1 MIFDLNK
8 NIAYVYILSGAALW
22 GMIGLFVTF
31 LYEAGFSPTQVVSIR
46 AISASIFLLF
56 FVFWKKREAIKIKLS
71 DSKYFVGTGV
81 ISIVFFNWCMFEAIK
96 ETSIS
101 VSSVLL
107 YTAPAFVM
115 IFSRFFFKEL
125 FTIRKILAL
134 IITFIGCILVIG
146 LFQNTNE
153 SVTIYGLLVGL
164 GSGFFYALYSIF
176 GKFALIKYSSVTVTT
191 YTFVFAAIA
200 ITPFSGLWHVGTIFT
215 NLEVWLSIIGLGL
228 FSTLL
233 AFLLYTKGL
242 ESVESGRASI
252 LATVE
257 PVVAT
262 LIGFLVFQEKLS
274 VGQYIGIIAVI
285 MAVFIV
291 QEKKTNH
298 TDIKL
303 QTLKNDI

>member
-1 MIFDLNK
+1 MNK

-31 LYEAGFSPTQVVSIR
+31 LYEAGFSPTQVVAIR

-153 SVTIYGLLVGL
+153 SVTIYGFLVGL

-274 VGQYIGIIAVI
+274 VWQYVGIIAVI

>member
-1 MIFDLNK
+1 MFDLNK
-8 NIAYVYILSGAALW
+8 NMAYVYILSGAALW

-31 LYEAGFSPTQVVSIR
+31 LYEAGFSPTQVVAIR
-46 AISASIFLLF
+46 AISASIFLLC

-125 FTIRKILAL
+125 FTIRKVLAL

-215 NLEVWLSIIGLGL
+215 NLEVWVSIIGLGL

-274 VGQYIGIIAVI
+274 VWQYVGIIAVI

-303 QTLKNDI
+303 QTLKNDIY

>member
-1 MIFDLNK
+1 MNRHF
-8 NIAYVYILSGAALW
+8 AYIYILSGAALW
-22 GMIGLFVTF
+22 GVIGLFVTF
-31 LYEAGFSPTQVVSIR
+31 LYEAGFTPTQVVAVR

-56 FVFWKKREAIKIKLS
+56 YVFWKKKEALKIKLT

-101 VSSVLL
+101 VASVLL

-115 IFSRFFFKEL
+115 IFSRIFFKEQ
-125 FTIRKILAL
+125 FTFRKVLAL

-153 SVTIYGLLVGL
+153 SVTTYGLLVGL

-176 GKFALIKYSSVTVTT
+176 GKMALAKYTSVTVTT
-191 YTFVFAAIA
+191 YTFVFAAVA
-200 ITPFSGLWHVGTIFT
+200 ITPFSGLWYVGNIFT

-242 ESVESGRASI
+242 ESIESSRASI

-262 LIGFLVFQEKLS
+262 LIGFLIFHEQLS
-274 VGQYIGIIAVI
+274 LWQYIGVLAVI

-291 QEKKTNH
+291 QENKKTKHPDN
-298 TDIKL
+298 KL
-303 QTLKNDI
+303 QVTKNVI

>member
-1 MIFDLNK
+1 MFDLNK

-31 LYEAGFSPTQVVSIR
+31 LYEAGFSPTQVVAIR

-56 FVFWKKREAIKIKLS
+56 FVFWKKRDAIKIKLS

-146 LFQNTNE
+146 LFQNTTE

-176 GKFALIKYSSVTVTT
+176 GKFALVKYSSVTVTT

-274 VGQYIGIIAVI
+274 LWQYVGIIAVI

-298 TDIKL
+298 TDIKI

>member
-1 MIFDLNK
+1 LNK

-31 LYEAGFSPTQVVSIR
+31 LYEAGFSPTQVVAIR

-125 FTIRKILAL
+125 FTIRKISAL

-176 GKFALIKYSSVTVTT
+176 GKFALVKYSSVTVTT

-200 ITPFSGLWHVGTIFT
+200 ITPFSGLWHVGHIFT

-274 VGQYIGIIAVI
+274 VWQYVGIIAVL

-303 QTLKNDI
+303 QTFKNDI

>member
-1 MIFDLNK
+1 MNK

-31 LYEAGFSPTQVVSIR
+31 LYEAGFSPTQVVAIR

-115 IFSRFFFKEL
+115 IFSRFLFKEL

-134 IITFIGCILVIG
+134 LITFIGCILVIG

-274 VGQYIGIIAVI
+274 VWQYVGIIAVI

-291 QEKKTNH
+291 QEKKINH

>member
-1 MIFDLNK
+1 MFDLNK

-31 LYEAGFSPTQVVSIR
+31 LYEAGFSPTQVVAIR

-153 SVTIYGLLVGL
+153 SVTIYGFLVGL

-274 VGQYIGIIAVI
+274 VWQYVGIIAVI

>member
-1 MIFDLNK
+1 MNK

-31 LYEAGFSPTQVVSIR
+31 LYEAGFSPTQVVAIR

-115 IFSRFFFKEL
+115 IFSRFLFKEL

-134 IITFIGCILVIG
+134 LITFIGCILVIG

-274 VGQYIGIIAVI
+274 VWQYVGIIAVI

-291 QEKKTNH
+291 HEKKTNH

>member
-1 MIFDLNK
+1 MNK

>member
-1 MIFDLNK
+1 MFDLNK

-31 LYEAGFSPTQVVSIR
+31 LYEAGFSPTQVVAIR

-115 IFSRFFFKEL
+115 IFSRFLFKEL

-134 IITFIGCILVIG
+134 LITFIGCILVIG

-274 VGQYIGIIAVI
+274 VWQYVGIIAVI

>member
-1 MIFDLNK
+1 MNK

-31 LYEAGFSPTQVVSIR
+31 LYEAGFSPTQVVAIR

-56 FVFWKKREAIKIKLS
+56 FVFWKKRDAIKIKLS

-146 LFQNTNE
+146 LFQNTTE

-176 GKFALIKYSSVTVTT
+176 GKFALVKYSSVTVTT

-200 ITPFSGLWHVGTIFT
+200 ITPFSGLWHIGTIFT

-274 VGQYIGIIAVI
+274 LWQYVGIIAVI

-298 TDIKL
+298 TDIKI

>member
-1 MIFDLNK
+1 MFDLNK

-31 LYEAGFSPTQVVSIR
+31 LYEAGFSPTQVVAIR

-115 IFSRFFFKEL
+115 IFSRFLFKEL

-134 IITFIGCILVIG
+134 LITFIGCILVIG

-274 VGQYIGIIAVI
+274 VWQYVGIIAVI

-291 QEKKTNH
+291 QEKKINH

>member
-1 MIFDLNK
+1 MNK

-31 LYEAGFSPTQVVSIR
+31 LYEAGFSPTQVVAIR

-125 FTIRKILAL
+125 FTIRKLLAL

-153 SVTIYGLLVGL
+153 SVTIYGFLVGL

-274 VGQYIGIIAVI
+274 VWQYVGIIAVI

>member
-1 MIFDLNK
+1 MFDLNK

-31 LYEAGFSPTQVVSIR
+31 LYEAGFSPTQVVAIR

-125 FTIRKILAL
+125 FTIRKLLAL

-153 SVTIYGLLVGL
+153 SVTIYGFLVGL

-274 VGQYIGIIAVI
+274 VWQYVGIIAVI